1 MDELNEVKS
10 KLAMASSGLHKTLE
24 NAEGIEEVDN
34 EALDNI
40 ETARDA
46 ARRALELI
54 DGDE

>member
-1 MDELNEVKS
+1 MDELNEIKS

-24 NAEGIEEVDN
+24 NAEDIEEVDD